1 MELGL
6 AQSILE
12 GIICH
17 TPTGGRIAYCT
28 LLEPNKP
35 PSPATLERV
44 TYLEELSTEL
54 QKKDRMVLYSG
65 FYVFSVK

>member
-12 GIICH
+12 AVISHI
-17 TPTGGRIAYCT
+17 PSGGRIAYCT

-35 PSPATLERV
+35 PSPATLEKV

-54 QKKDRMVLYSG
+54 QKNDRMVLYSG
-65 FYVFSVK
+65 FYVFSLK

>member
-1 MELGL
+1 MELSL

-12 GIICH
+12 TIICN
-17 TPTGGRIAYCT
+17 TPPGGRVAYCT

-44 TYLEELSTEL
+44 TYLKELSTEL
-54 QKKDRMVLYSG
+54 QEKDRMVLYSG
-65 FYVFSVK
+65 FHVFSAK

>member
-12 GIICH
+12 TIICH
-17 TPTGGRIAYCT
+17 TPLGGHIAYCT
-28 LLEPNKP
+28 MLEPNNT

-44 TYLEELSTEL
+44 IYLKELSTEL
-54 QKKDRMVLYSG
+54 QEKDRMVLYSG